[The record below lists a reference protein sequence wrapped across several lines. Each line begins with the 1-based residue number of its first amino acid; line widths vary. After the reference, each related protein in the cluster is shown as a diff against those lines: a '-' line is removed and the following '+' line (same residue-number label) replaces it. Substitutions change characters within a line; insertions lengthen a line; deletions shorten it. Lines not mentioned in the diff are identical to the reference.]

1 MDATKGPQ
9 VALTLD
15 WRGDLRFEGE
25 KILLDGDGRA
35 GPSPVQALGY
45 ALAGCMGADL
55 VDIIRKG
62 RFPLKSVRIDLHG
75 ERAAT
80 QPKRLLKVS
89 LHFHIEGDVPED
101 RVEAEQDGRTRNAK
115 VV

>member
-15 WRGDLRFEGE
+15 WRG
-25 KILLDGDGRA
+25 
-35 GPSPVQALGY
+35 VH
-45 ALAGCMGADL
+45 GADL

-101 RVEAEQDGRTRNAK
+101 RVERAIALSKDTYCSVWHSLRQDIAFETSFEVISAAPGSGT
-115 VV
+115 